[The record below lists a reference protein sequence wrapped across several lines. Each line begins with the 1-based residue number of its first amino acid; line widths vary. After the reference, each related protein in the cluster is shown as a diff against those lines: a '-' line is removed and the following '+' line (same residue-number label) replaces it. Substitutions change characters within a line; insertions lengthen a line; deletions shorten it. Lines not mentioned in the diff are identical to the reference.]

1 MRITLLLIW
10 LCVLG
15 LDTKAQ
21 SFTSYD
27 ANLLR
32 ETKWRYSY
40 MLHVE
45 SDMVLHKAGNTYQ
58 YFLYFR
64 FDNSYQQFLNGN
76 YMMGAWNLA
85 NNQLSY
91 AFQNIDNFHVA
102 HLTTESLVM
111 EFERPNSK
119 GRFQYCFVNT
129 ENEHPFPKP
138 LNELPLVKVK
148 EKKVFSLPWWVKEFQ
163 HNKAKEP
170 QKEPPYINIELVGG
184 GYAGSIDPVTR
195 DYIRIKTDGRLIQE
209 RQNKSNGLI
218 VNKRDI
224 PREELERFCEFVVS
238 QNFFE
243 YEREYDCKDNA
254 CQSRKKYKP
263 APIPLRLSIAY
274 GTRKKVV
281 TVSIWGIDERRMR
294 YVDYPP
300 ALDNIID
307 AIQRFALR
315 EEILAKK

>member
-1 MRITLLLIW
+1 MRITLLLTL
-10 LCVLG
+10 LCILG

-27 ANLLR
+27 ANVLR

-45 SDMVLHKAGNTYQ
+45 SDMVLHKAGLAYQ

-76 YMMGAWNLA
+76 YTMGQWGLM
-85 NNQLSY
+85 NNQLAYS
-91 AFQNIDNFHVA
+91 FQNIDQFKVV
-102 HLTTESLVM
+102 SLNAETLVL

-119 GRFQYCFVNT
+119 GRFQYYFVNAD
-129 ENEHPFPKP
+129 EDHPFPKP
-138 LNELPLVKVK
+138 INELPLVKVK
-148 EKKVFSLPWWVKEFQ
+148 EKKIFALPWWTKGFQ
-163 HNKAKEP
+163 RQKTPTTPKEP
-170 QKEPPYINIELVGG
+170 TYINIELVGG
-184 GYAGSIDPVTR
+184 GYAGSLDPVTR
-195 DYIRIKTDGRLIQE
+195 DYIRIKSDGRLIQE
-209 RQNKSNGLI
+209 YQTKSKGLV
-218 VNKRDI
+218 VNKKNI
-224 PREELERFCEFVVS
+224 PREELERFCEFVVN
-238 QNFFE
+238 QKYFE
-243 YEREYDCKDNA
+243 YNREYDCVDNA
-254 CQSRKKYKP
+254 CQTRKRYKP
-263 APIPLRLSIAY
+263 EPIPLRLSIAY
-274 GTRKKVV
+274 GNQKKVV
-281 TVSIWGIDERRMR
+281 TISIWGLDERRMR